1 MTAATSVARGGAT
14 VLAMA
19 VTAIAGLAACALSL
33 LAGER
38 PVVTVGIVA
47 AVAVVGAVLS
57 GWRWLGSA
65 ATLATTAA
73 VLSAAAIGDDV
84 GPGHLVVTSVLL
96 LVLVAGLDR
105 VERPSRSAGAV
116 VLSRARLLRRVGVPV
131 LAVAAAAGVAVT
143 ATAPVVPSVGL
154 VLLGLAAGLGAL
166 LVATRST

>member
-1 MTAATSVARGGAT
+1 MTAATPVASGGGT

-19 VTAIAGLAACALSL
+19 VTAGAGLAACALSL
-33 LAGER
+33 LADAR
-38 PVVTVGIVA
+38 PVLTVGIVA
-47 AVAVVGAVLS
+47 AVAVLGAVLS

-65 ATLATTAA
+65 ATLATTTA
-73 VLSAAAIGDDV
+73 VLFAAAISDDV
-84 GPGHLVVTSVLL
+84 GPGHLVVASVLL

-105 VERPSRSAGAV
+105 VERPARSAGSV
-116 VLSRARLLRRVGVPV
+116 VLTRARLRRRAGVPL

-166 LVATRST
+166 VVATRTS

>member
-1 MTAATSVARGGAT
+1 MTAEVSVAHGGAT

-19 VTAIAGLAACALSL
+19 VTAGAGLAACALTL
-33 LAGER
+33 LAEER
-38 PVVTVGIVA
+38 PVRTVGIVA
-47 AVAVVGAVLS
+47 AVAVGAAVLS

-73 VLSAAAIGDDV
+73 VLLAAAISDDV
-84 GPGHLVVTSVLL
+84 GPGHLVVASVLL

-105 VERPSRSAGAV
+105 VERPGRSAGSV
-116 VLSRARLLRRVGVPV
+116 VLNRTRLPRRAGVPV
-131 LAVAAAAGVAVT
+131 LAVVATAGVAVT
-143 ATAPVVPSVGL
+143 ATAPVVPSAGL